1 MIYHPKLYG
10 SANKHY
16 QKRHNLDAD
25 PAPYGQSTMRRYLQ
39 QSTNARL
46 QSVICES
53 GFSAEYSRMLYFEGS
68 DNQSLSKAIGQPV
81 CIFIIYIHTGNIRIL
96 VLGSPYIQHVFM
108 QSTTCSSRAHHFLI
122 CVV

>member
-25 PAPYGQSTMRRYLQ
+25 PALCGQSTMRRYLQ

-46 QSVICES
+46 QSVIYES
-53 GFSAEYSRMLYFEGS
+53 GFRQSIAECYILKAQIIRAC
-68 DNQSLSKAIGQPV
+68 QKAIGQPV

-108 QSTTCSSRAHHFLI
+108 QSTTRSSRAHHFLI